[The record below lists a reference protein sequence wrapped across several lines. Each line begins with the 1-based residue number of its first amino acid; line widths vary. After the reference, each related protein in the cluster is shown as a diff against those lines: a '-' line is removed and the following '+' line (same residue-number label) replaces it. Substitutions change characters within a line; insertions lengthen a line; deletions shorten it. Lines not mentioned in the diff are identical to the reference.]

1 MNRRPEHLTLREE
14 EILARIRR
22 AIEDRGEAL
31 SVRELAREVG
41 MSSPAS
47 VVYHL
52 KNLEARGALMRDG
65 RGWRT
70 CRLLR

>member
-1 MNRRPEHLTLREE
+1 M
-14 EILARIRR
+14 
-22 AIEDRGEAL
+22 
-31 SVRELAREVG
+31 RELAREVG
-41 MSSPAS
+41 MTSPAS

-52 KNLEARGALMRDG
+52 RNLETRGALVRDG